1 MIQTELKQRLM
12 AILAADVVGY
22 SRLMGID
29 ERSTVAALETARRVF
44 RAEIESHQGAV
55 IDMTGDSVLAAFGSA
70 AGAVAAAIAIQC
82 ALHRGQV
89 DVVEERRMRF
99 RIGVHLGDVFE
110 KSDGTIYGDGVNIAA
125 RLEGLAQA
133 GGIALSDAVE
143 RAVRG
148 KISQTIRYQGAHR
161 VKNVAEPLNLY
172 AVQLPW
178 QAQSIWS
185 TSTRRRFNR
194 VAIISATIVL
204 IVALAVG
211 MLWSHA
217 GWQAPRVEARS
228 ERVAVQIEPSIAV
241 LPFADLSEGKD
252 QSYFSDGLSEEVID
266 RLAQIP
272 QLRVIARTSSFA
284 LADSH
289 ANPANIARQLNVAT
303 LLEGSV
309 RRSVDRIR
317 VSAQLV
323 RASDS
328 SYLWSGTYERKL
340 TDIFAIQDEIA
351 NAVVAAL
358 KVKLN
363 HAINSAAA
371 NRYLPKP
378 EAYDEYLLGRQ
389 LMRTRPDHYEEHAVE
404 AFARAVAIDQ
414 NYAAAL
420 AALAFAQAF
429 VAENELDPK
438 VRGPLMDQALAA
450 AERAVAADPSEADAV
465 ATRGFLRF
473 EARWDVA
480 GADADLSKA
489 FQMDPTAEPTLTKYG
504 FFLMCVGR
512 GDEAMALTKKI
523 RETDPFFAPPWEI
536 ESRIEAARG
545 DFTAAEDSLRH
556 AHSIL
561 QISPESGE
569 LVAVFA
575 LLRGEPERARRLFV
589 KLADPAHSIW
599 GVALAEQDLNHPAA
613 AQKALRAFVAKSP
626 YEYYKLG
633 VAYARTLQK
642 EAAFAAL
649 RQAYETRDTDMEYI
663 LIDPL
668 LAPLRADARY
678 GRLLDRL
685 GLSAS
690 KQ

>member
-1 MIQTELKQRLM
+1 M
-12 AILAADVVGY
+12 AILAADVAGY

-29 ERSTVAALETARRVF
+29 ERSTVAALEAARMVF
-44 RAEIESHQGAV
+44 RAEIEGHQGAV

-125 RLEGLAQA
+125 RLEGLAEA

-148 KISQTIRYQGAHR
+148 KISQTIRHQGAHR

-185 TSTRRRFNR
+185 TARRRRFNR

-289 ANPANIARQLNVAT
+289 ASPANIARQLNVAT

-340 TDIFAIQDEIA
+340 TDIFAVQDEIA

-450 AERAVAADPSEADAV
+450 AERAVAADPSEPDAV

-545 DFTAAEDSLRH
+545 DFAAAEDSLRH

-561 QISPESGE
+561 QINPESGE

-589 KLADPAHSIW
+589 KLADPAHSNW

-613 AQKALRAFVAKSP
+613 AQKALRAFVVKSP

-633 VAYARTLQK
+633 VAYARTLQR

-649 RQAYETRDTDMEYI
+649 SQAYATRDTDMEYI